1 MIRQGG
7 LGEQLTLT
15 TRESAEGWRFF
26 TNAVAADFQKNP
38 SDLRART
45 LLVFFRFTQLAMGDL
60 RSPRK
65 LSYPI
70 VALYRFFSE
79 VVLGMELRPKVRV
92 GPGLAVHHGYG
103 LVVNND
109 AVIGSGVTLRH
120 GVTLGHKTVG
130 GGSPI
135 IENGVEFGAN
145 ACAVGDI
152 RIGHD
157 SKIGPGVVVT
167 RSVDPCTTLYP
178 PVPVEKKVAG

>member
-1 MIRQGG
+1 M
-7 LGEQLTLT
+7 
-15 TRESAEGWRFF
+15 TRERSREGSPRLTVRGSAEGLRFF
-26 TNAVAADFQKNP
+26 RMALSADLKSNP
-38 SDLRART
+38 SDLRSRA
-45 LLVFFRFTQLAMGDL
+45 LLAFFRFTQLAMGDL

-79 VVLGMELRPKVRV
+79 VILGVELRPKVHV

-109 AVIGSGVTLRH
+109 ATIGSGVTLRH
-120 GVTLGHKTVG
+120 GVTIGHKTAG

-135 IENGVEFGAN
+135 IEDGVEFGAN
-145 ACAVGDI
+145 SCAIGEI
-152 RIGHD
+152 RIGYG

-167 RSVDPCTTLYP
+167 RSVEPCTTLYP
-178 PVPVEKKVAG
+178 PSPVNRQEAR